1 MVEVK
6 TNYMKRIIY
15 LLGFIS
21 LFIVTSCKK
30 VLDQAPELDYD
41 EVKVFGDIDL
51 TSQFLTDIYANT
63 FSRPG
68 SFMDLGNSPLAAACD
83 EADNSFAGTPSDK
96 FQNGSWNASDNPES
110 VWGTCYAT
118 IRKCNLMLAY
128 IDKVPNKYEGLS
140 KETDL
145 TPERMKGEI
154 YFLRAWNYFELL
166 KRYGGVPI
174 IKAALDAGSVE
185 LRQTKRATYD
195 EVVTFILS
203 DLDNCYNN
211 PKIPLVWFG
220 PDPAD
225 PSKELNRGNIGRANK
240 TLVKALKSRML
251 LYYASPLNNP
261 SNDLSRWQAAAD
273 ISKSILTDGK
283 YSLFNSYQNL
293 FLFSDNN
300 EVMLTNQ
307 QAAFAEAIA
316 EPAGIGW
323 GGTNPTQ
330 DLVDKYEM
338 RNGKLITDP
347 TSGYD
352 DQNPYKDRDPRLAAS
367 INYHGVTYKNT
378 VLSMLP
384 GGNQDPAIGGDW
396 SKTSYYM
403 RKFQNANSQS
413 GVKRYFPIIRLA
425 EIYLNY
431 AEAQNE
437 ATGPTQEVY
446 DAVNAVRHRA
456 GIDNLP
462 TGLSKDDMRKRIW
475 NERAVELAFEKH
487 RFWDVRR
494 WKIAEN
500 TLGKPIHGVRVTKNG
515 DGSLKFTYIEV
526 EARVFQPK
534 MYLYPVPQSEIDKS
548 PSVLEQ
554 NPNW

>member
-1 MVEVK
+1 
-6 TNYMKRIIY
+6 MKRIIY
-15 LLGFIS
+15 LLGFLGILLS
-21 LFIVTSCKK
+21 TSCKK
-30 VLDQAPELDYD
+30 ILDQAPELDYD
-41 EVKVFGDIDL
+41 EVKVFNDIDL

-63 FSRPG
+63 LNRPG

-118 IRKCNLMLAY
+118 IRKCNLFLSK
-128 IDKVPNKYEGLS
+128 IDNVPNKYLGLS

-145 TPERMKGEI
+145 TPQRMKGEA
-154 YFLRAWNYFELL
+154 YFLRAYNYFELL
-166 KRYGGVPI
+166 KRYGGIPI
-174 IKAALDAGSVE
+174 IKEPLGAGDEALRLA
-185 LRQTKRATYD
+185 TRASYD
-195 EVVTFILS
+195 EVVVAILS
-203 DLDNCYNN
+203 DLDNCFNN
-211 PKIPLVWFG
+211 PEIPLVWFG
-220 PDPAD
+220 SN
-225 PSKELNRGNIGRANK
+225 PSNPSLDMNRGNIGRATK
-240 TLVKALKSRML
+240 TLVKALKSRLL

-261 SNDLSRWQAAAD
+261 SNDLARWQAAAD
-273 ISKSILTDGK
+273 ISKSIIADGK
-283 YSLFNSYQNL
+283 YSLFNSYQNI

-307 QAAFAEAIA
+307 AEAFNAAVA

-330 DLVDKYEM
+330 DLIDKYEM
-338 RNGKLITDP
+338 KNGKLITDL

-352 DQNPYKDRDPRLAAS
+352 PQDPYKDRDPRLAAS
-367 INYHGVTYKNT
+367 INYHGVTYQNT

-396 SKTSYYM
+396 TKTGYYM

-413 GVKRYFPIIRLA
+413 GVKRYFPIFRFA

-437 ATGPTQEVY
+437 AAGPSPDVY
-446 DAVNAVRHRA
+446 EAVNVIRRRA
-456 GIDNLP
+456 GIADLP
-462 TGLSKDDMRKRIW
+462 TGLSQADLRKRIW
-475 NERAVELAFEKH
+475 NERAVEMAFEKQ

-494 WKIAEN
+494 WKIAES
-500 TLGKPIHGVRVTKNG
+500 TLGVPIHGIRVTKNG
-515 DGSLKFTYIEV
+515 DGSLHYNIIKV
-526 EARVFQPK
+526 EDRVFKPE
-534 MYLYPVPQSEIDKS
+534 MYLYPVPQSEMDKN
-548 PSVLEQ
+548 PTVLVQ
-554 NPNW
+554 NPGWN

>member
-1 MVEVK
+1 
-6 TNYMKRIIY
+6 MKRIIC
-15 LLGFIS
+15 LLGLLS
-21 LFIVTSCKK
+21 LFIITSCKK

-63 FSRPG
+63 LTRPG

-110 VWGTCYAT
+110 VWGSCYTT
-118 IRKCNLMLAY
+118 IRKCNLMLSY
-128 IDKVPNKYEGLS
+128 IDRVPNKYEGLS

-145 TPERMKGEI
+145 TPQRMKGEV

-174 IKAALDAGSVE
+174 IKAPLDAGSAE

-195 EVVTFILS
+195 EVVAFILS

-220 PDPAD
+220 PDPSD

-273 ISKSILTDGK
+273 ISKSILTDAK
-283 YSLFNSYQNL
+283 YSLYNKYENL
-293 FLFSDNN
+293 FLFSDNS

-307 QAAFAEAIA
+307 QAAFSEAIA

-330 DLVDKYEM
+330 DLVDKYETLD
-338 RNGKLITDP
+338 GKLITDP
-347 TSGYD
+347 TSHYD
-352 DQNPYKDRDPRLAAS
+352 NQNPYDNRDPRLKAT

-378 VLSMLP
+378 LLSMLP

-396 SKTSYYM
+396 SQTSYYM

-413 GVKRYFPIIRLA
+413 GVKRYFPIFRLA

-437 ATGPTQEVY
+437 FAGPTQDVY
-446 DAVNAVRHRA
+446 DAVNAVRRRA
-456 GIDNLP
+456 GIKDLP
-462 TGLSKDDMRKRIW
+462 SGLSQPDMRKRIM

-494 WKIAEN
+494 WKIAES
-500 TLGKPIHGVRVTKNG
+500 TLGVPIHGVRITKNG
-515 DGSLKFTYIEV
+515 DGSLKYTYIEV
-526 EARVFQPK
+526 EKRVFEPK
-534 MYLYPVPQSEIDKS
+534 MYWYPIPQSEMDKS
-548 PSVLEQ
+548 PGILEQ
-554 NPNW
+554 NDGWK